1 MLIILKRTLFF
12 ANITVDVLHLLMQLF
27 IATLNAEIV
36 ARRNVAK
43 VTQRIARLLLEKIVH
58 TECHARF
65 DQPKVAL
72 I

>member
-1 MLIILKRTLFF
+1 MQK
-12 ANITVDVLHLLMQLF
+12 LLR
-27 IATLNAEIV
+27 EE
-36 ARRNVAK
+36 NVAK